1 MILRTIIILTIIG
14 ISFLMLNKQ
23 NDKVVFMGDSI
34 TDEWFKLDPEFFKGK
49 NWVNKGISGQVT
61 QQLKERFQKD
71 VLDEKPATM
80 VLLAGTNDI
89 AQNMGPVS
97 MEQIFENLTWM
108 VNEAKS
114 NKIKVILCSILP
126 VYDYH
131 WKPGLRPDVKIPA
144 LNKMLQAWA
153 KENEVTYVDYF
164 SSMVDERNGLKK
176 EYGRDPVHPNLAGY
190 KVMKELLEN
199 ALQQN

>member
-1 MILRTIIILTIIG
+1 MIFRTIIILSVIG
-14 ISFLMLNKQ
+14 ISFFMLNKQ
-23 NDKVVFMGDSI
+23 SNKVVFMGDSI
-34 TDEWFKLDPEFFKGK
+34 TDEWFKLHPAFFEGK

-153 KENEVTYVDYF
+153 KENGVTYLDYF

-190 KVMKELLEN
+190 KVMEAILLKH
-199 ALQQN
+199 L

>member
-1 MILRTIIILTIIG
+1 MILRTIIILSVIG
-14 ISFLMLNKQ
+14 ISFFMLHKQ
-23 NDKVVFMGDSI
+23 NNKVVFMGDSI
-34 TDEWFKLDPEFFKGK
+34 TDEWFKLDPSFFDGK
-49 NWVNKGISGQVT
+49 QWINKGISGQVT

-131 WKPGLRPDVKIPA
+131 WKTGLRPDVKIPA
-144 LNKMLQAWA
+144 LNKMLQVWA
-153 KENEVTYVDYF
+153 KENEVTYLDYF
-164 SSMVDERNGLKK
+164 SSIVDDRNGLKK

-190 KVMKELLEN
+190 KVMEAILLKH
-199 ALQQN
+199 L